1 MGFSRQEYWSGV
13 PLPSPTSML
22 GLIKIIKNV
31 GGRSL
36 LPHFTMN
43 LLFLKKCLTWLKLA
57 HEPINQ
63 AIKEEWG
70 HGPSSV
76 FIFLY
81 SIIQCYLKSKWPNSQ
96 AKANTVNF
104 ARQNACGEMSQF
116 IQDSK
121 LSLVG
126 DIFVKICGWVKVLQ
140 NSFLLLDKI
149 HPGKI
154 SKI

>member
-1 MGFSRQEYWSGV
+1 MV
-13 PLPSPTSML
+13 TTSML
-22 GLIKIIKNV
+22 NLIEIIKDV
-31 GGRSL
+31 RGRSL

-57 HEPINQ
+57 HEPINR

-96 AKANTVNF
+96 AKANTENF

-121 LSLVG
+121 LSLVS

-154 SKI
+154 SQI